1 MTVKGIVE
9 IGDKRTEVA
18 REDIFIGLTVFV

>member
-9 IGDKRTEVA
+9 IGGKRTEVA
-18 REDIFIGLTVFV
+18 REDIFIRLTLLV